1 MKFDYVFDTFA
12 WIEYFQA
19 SKKGEVVKELL
30 ENNKI
35 ATSILSIAELAD
47 SYLRAGEELGER
59 YDFIIANSTIINL
72 TPELCIA
79 GAKVKKE
86 MRKTEK
92 DFGLIDGIIFA
103 IANELDAKL
112 VSGDSHFKNSKD
124 VILL

>member
-12 WIEYFQA
+12 WVEYFQA

-35 ATSILSIAELAD
+35 ATSIISIAELAD

-72 TPELCIA
+72 TPEICIA
-79 GAKVKKE
+79 GARIKKE
-86 MRKTEK
+86 MRKSEK

-103 IANELDAKL
+103 IAQEAGARL
-112 VSGDSHFKNSKD
+112 VTGDSHFKNSKD
-124 VILL
+124 IILL